1 MSEGRAPIS
10 SSRIAIGDI
19 ARHSFAIVRRGFDT
33 DEVRSYLQSVSR
45 NIEALEEREQ
55 ELRDAVAEAEERAAH
70 PVVDEATLT
79 ASLGQHSAQILRHAH
94 EEAAKIVAQAQEGS
108 ATLLR
113 ETHTQVEELQ
123 ANTEAA
129 SAERVAQVE
138 LLVANARQEAREESE
153 RILAEA
159 VADGEAVIARAK
171 DEGRAL
177 LEQVQEARRRVLSDL
192 AARRRALGIQI
203 EQLRA
208 ARDELT
214 ATVHGARDRVDGILA
229 HLDRTDDQARAAAL
243 AVGEHYRLHG
253 GEPDVAG
260 DGDEA
265 HEAVATGPLD
275 QDALGDVVEDTPEG
289 APTALI
295 RIEDMDTSSRD
306 AATPDAAPSVDE
318 LFARIRAG
326 AAESDDDAQRTDPGP
341 ASGAKAGPTA
351 GSTTP
356 AAPEA
361 VSTTPAAPEARASA
375 ETLAATR
382 AIPVVEPGSTGEP
395 GSTEEPE
402 TPPGPDD
409 PLIARRDELLG
420 PVTARLSRT
429 VKRTLGDD
437 QNRLLDR
444 IRSGPSLTIE
454 DLLGTEDEQ
463 LDLFSSA
470 VRGQLTEAFAAGTV
484 FAGTGVGVP
493 EGDAVE
499 RSSAALSRVVVTM
512 LRRRIAEGSEEPG
525 DRVGAAF
532 REWRGERVDRLAGDY
547 ATQAFSAGVTAAG
560 SDGKL
565 RWVVTSRA
573 GCSDCADNALA
584 GAVSASESFPT
595 GHLHPPAHSGCRC
608 LVAPTDA

>member
-1 MSEGRAPIS
+1 MSEGRVPIS
-10 SSRIAIGDI
+10 SSRIATGDV

-45 NIEALEEREQ
+45 TIEVFEEREQ
-55 ELRDAVAEAEERAAH
+55 ELRDAVAAAEERAAH
-70 PVVDEATLT
+70 PIVDEATLT

-94 EEAAKIVAQAQEGS
+94 EEAARIVAQAQEGA

-113 ETHTQVEELQ
+113 ETQIQVEELQ

-138 LLVANARQEAREESE
+138 LLVANAQQEAREESE
-153 RILAEA
+153 RLLAA
-159 VADGEAVIARAK
+159 AASDGDALISRAK

-177 LEQVQEARRRVLSDL
+177 LEQVQEARRRVLADL

-208 ARDELT
+208 ARDEMT
-214 ATVHGARDRVDGILA
+214 ATVHGARDRMDGILA

-253 GEPDVAG
+253 GEPDVE

-265 HEAVATGPLD
+265 REAVAAGPLD
-275 QDALGDVVEDTPEG
+275 QDALGEVVDDEPEG

-326 AAESDDDAQRTDPGP
+326 AVSDEDQRPDPGP
-341 ASGAKAGPTA
+341 GSGATSDSAT

-356 AAPEA
+356 AAPD
-361 VSTTPAAPEARASA
+361 AAASA
-375 ETLAATR
+375 DSLAETQAVA
-382 AIPVVEPGSTGEP
+382 VVESGGE
-395 GSTEEPE
+395 SE

-444 IRSGPSLTIE
+444 IRSRPSLTIE
-454 DLLGTEDEQ
+454 ELLGAEDEQ
-463 LDLFSSA
+463 LDLYASA
-470 VRGQLTEAFAAGTV
+470 VRAQLTEAFAAGTM
-484 FAGTGVGVP
+484 FAGDGAAVP
-493 EGDAVE
+493 EGDAVD
-499 RSSAALSRVVVTM
+499 RSSTALSRVVVTM
-512 LRRRIAEGSEEPG
+512 LRRRIGEGSEEAG

-560 SDGKL
+560 MDGKL
-565 RWVVTSRA
+565 RWVVTSSA

-584 GAVSASESFPT
+584 GAVTASESFPT

>member
-1 MSEGRAPIS
+1 MSEGRVPIS
-10 SSRIAIGDI
+10 SSRIATGDV

-45 NIEALEEREQ
+45 TIEVFEEREQ
-55 ELRDAVAEAEERAAH
+55 ELRDAVAAAEERAAH
-70 PVVDEATLT
+70 PIVDEATLT

-94 EEAAKIVAQAQEGS
+94 EEAARIVAQAQEGA

-113 ETHTQVEELQ
+113 ETQIQVEELQ

-138 LLVANARQEAREESE
+138 LLVANAQQEAREESE
-153 RILAEA
+153 RLLAA
-159 VADGEAVIARAK
+159 AASDGDALISRAK

-177 LEQVQEARRRVLSDL
+177 LEQVQEARRRVLADL

-208 ARDELT
+208 ARDEMT
-214 ATVHGARDRVDGILA
+214 ATVHGARDRMDGILA

-253 GEPDVAG
+253 GEPDVE

-265 HEAVATGPLD
+265 REAVAAGPLD
-275 QDALGDVVEDTPEG
+275 QDALGEVVDDEPEG

-326 AAESDDDAQRTDPGP
+326 AVSDEDQRPDPGP
-341 ASGAKAGPTA
+341 GSGATSDSAT

-356 AAPEA
+356 AAPD
-361 VSTTPAAPEARASA
+361 AAASA
-375 ETLAATR
+375 DSLAETQAVA
-382 AIPVVEPGSTGEP
+382 VVESGGE
-395 GSTEEPE
+395 SE

-444 IRSGPSLTIE
+444 IRSGPSLTIDE
-454 DLLGTEDEQ
+454 LLGEEDEQ
-463 LDLFSSA
+463 LNLFASA
-470 VRGQLTEAFAAGTV
+470 VRGQLAEAFAAGTM
-484 FAGTGVGVP
+484 FAGAGAAVP
-493 EGDAVE
+493 EGDAVD
-499 RSSAALSRVVVTM
+499 RSSTALSRVVVTM
-512 LRRRIAEGSEEPG
+512 LRRRIGEGSEEAG

-560 SDGKL
+560 MDGKL
-565 RWVVTSRA
+565 RWVVTSSA

-584 GAVSASESFPT
+584 GAVTASESFPT